1 MRKPVELEVVDA
13 ADARI
18 EVVHDGVERFGLF
31 LCAERERRHA
41 LERHVD
47 EDAEGAQTERDGRQ
61 QVGLVLVVDG
71 EQLSIRRDERGTHD
85 LGRQSPVTETGAMGA
100 GRERSGDGLTIDV
113 AQVRHREA
121 VRREQRRNAVQ
132 SRAGQQAHTPAL
144 AIDGDHAAQ
153 LAQIQQGS
161 RRRRDPGEA
170 VSGADRLQRAPASA
184 GRAHGTAHRLDR
196 RGVLH
201 QLRAHALG
209 ARPVLPCAAGS
220 CHRKLFPSPR

>member
-1 MRKPVELEVVDA
+1 VVDA

-71 EQLSIRRDERGTHD
+71 EQLAIRRDERGTHD

-113 AQVRHREA
+113 AEVRHRET
-121 VRREQRRNAVQ
+121 VGREQRRNAVQ

-144 AIDGDHAAQ
+144 AIDGDTPLSSLRSSRVPGAAAIPVK
-153 LAQIQQGS
+153 LCPAPTALS
-161 RRRRDPGEA
+161 ARP
-170 VSGADRLQRAPASA
+170 RAPAERTERRTASIVVGYSTSC
-184 GRAHGTAHRLDR
+184 GRT
-196 RGVLH
+196 
-201 QLRAHALG
+201 LG